1 LFEEFEPAKIQLEK
15 PWAKDVLQ
23 MGAID
28 GKRFLQRLD
37 STSRELWYGDKK
49 ITGSVSSHPAFRGVA
64 RSIAALYD
72 MQLRTDMR
80 DAMTYESPTTGNPV
94 GVSFMQP
101 HTRDDLA
108 KRTAMMKAWADFS
121 GGIMGRTADY
131 LNSSIM
137 AMAAAKGF
145 FGNEGKDFASNIER
159 YYEYVRENDLL
170 LTHTL
175 INPQSNRSVG
185 PSKQA
190 DPFTAARVVEK
201 KADGVVIRGARM
213 LATLPIA
220 DEIMV
225 FPSTVIRSGQDDV
238 PYSIAFALPVS
249 ARGLKFICRE
259 SFASESSYDHP
270 LAARFDEQDAVVVFD
285 DVLVPWE
292 RVFILEDP
300 EKANRVNEGT
310 DAIVFMAH
318 QATVREAAKVEFMV
332 GLVTLVAETIGV
344 DQFPQ
349 VQERISDT
357 LLTAETM
364 KAFLVASEANCRI
377 NRWGLMTPDYVP
389 INTARNL
396 WPRVAPA
403 LAVVLKQ
410 IGASGLMAIPPE
422 DVLGSPERA
431 DVDRYY
437 QAKTA
442 SAEERIR
449 LFKLA
454 WDAAGSSFGGRQDLY
469 ERFFFGDPV
478 RMSSAYYAW
487 YNKEPYKDRVREFL
501 RRKE

>member
-1 LFEEFEPAKIQLEK
+1 
-15 PWAKDVLQ
+15 
-23 MGAID
+23 MGAVS
-28 GKRFLQRLD
+28 GKQFLQRLD
-37 STSRELWYGDKK
+37 STPRELWYGDQKV
-49 ITGSVSSHPAFRGVA
+49 TGSVSTHEAFRGVA
-64 RSIAALYD
+64 KSIATLYE
-72 MQLRTDMR
+72 MQHNPDLRDV
-80 DAMTYESPTTGNPV
+80 MTYKSPKTGNPV
-94 GVSFMQP
+94 GLSFLQP
-101 HTRDDLA
+101 RTKEELA
-108 KRTAMMKAWADFS
+108 KRTAMMKTWADFS

-137 AMAAAKGF
+137 AMAAAKDF
-145 FGNEGKDFASNIER
+145 FGRDGKDFASNIER

-175 INPQSNRSVG
+175 INPQSNRAVG
-185 PSKQA
+185 PSKQS
-190 DPFTAARVVEK
+190 DPFISARVVEK
-201 KADGVVIRGARM
+201 NSDGVIVRGARM

-259 SFASESSYDHP
+259 SFASESVYDHP
-270 LAARFDEQDAVVVFD
+270 LASRFDEQDAVVVFD

-300 EKANRVNEGT
+300 EKANRVNEAT
-310 DAIVFMAH
+310 EAIVFMAH
-318 QATVREAAKVEFMV
+318 QATVREVAKVEFV
-332 GLVTLVAETIGV
+332 AGLVTLIAETIGV

-349 VQERISDT
+349 VQEKISEI

-364 KAFLVASEANCRI
+364 KAFLAASEAGAKI

-389 INTARNL
+389 INSARNI
-396 WPRVAPA
+396 WPRVSPA

-422 DVLGSPERA
+422 EVLASPERG

-442 SAEERIR
+442 DATERIR

-478 RMSSAYYAW
+478 RMASAYYAW
-487 YNKEPYKDRVREFL
+487 YDKEPYKERVREL
-501 RRKE
+501 LHRKD

>member
-1 LFEEFEPAKIQLEK
+1 
-15 PWAKDVLQ
+15 
-23 MGAID
+23 MGAVS
-28 GKRFLQRLD
+28 GKKFLQRLD
-37 STSRELWYGDKK
+37 STPRELWYGDEKV
-49 ITGSVSSHPAFRGVA
+49 TGSVSTHRAFRGVA
-64 RSIAALYD
+64 KSIAALYD
-72 MQLRTDMR
+72 MQLNPDLQ
-80 DAMTYESPTTGNPV
+80 DIMTYRSPKTGDRV
-94 GVSFMQP
+94 GSSFLQP
-101 HTRDDLA
+101 RTKEDLA
-108 KRTAMMKAWADFS
+108 KRTAMMKSWANFS

-131 LNSSIM
+131 LNSSVM
-137 AMAAAKGF
+137 AMAAAKDF
-145 FGNEGKDFASNIER
+145 FGGEGKDFASNIER
-159 YYEYVRENDLL
+159 YYEHVRENDLL

-175 INPQSNRSVG
+175 INPQSNRGAG

-190 DPFTAARVVEK
+190 DPFIAARVVEK
-201 KADGVVIRGARM
+201 NQEGVIIRGARM
-213 LATLPIA
+213 LATLPMA
-220 DEIMV
+220 DEIVV

-249 ARGLKFICRE
+249 AKGLKFICRE

-270 LAARFDEQDAVVVFD
+270 LASRFDEQDAVVVFD

-300 EKANRVNEGT
+300 EKANRVSEAT

-318 QATVREAAKVEFMV
+318 QATVREAAKVEFV
-332 GLVTLVAETIGV
+332 AGLATLIAETIGV

-349 VQERISDT
+349 VQERISDI

-364 KAFLVASEANCRI
+364 KAFLVASEANSKI

-389 INTARNL
+389 INSARNL
-396 WPRVAPA
+396 WPRVSPA

-422 DVLGSPERA
+422 DVLTSPARG

-437 QAKTA
+437 QAKTTD
-442 SAEERIR
+442 AEERIR
-449 LFKLA
+449 LFKMA

-478 RMSSAYYAW
+478 RMASAYYAW
-487 YNKEPYKDRVREFL
+487 YNKEPYKERVREL
-501 RRKE
+501 LHRKD